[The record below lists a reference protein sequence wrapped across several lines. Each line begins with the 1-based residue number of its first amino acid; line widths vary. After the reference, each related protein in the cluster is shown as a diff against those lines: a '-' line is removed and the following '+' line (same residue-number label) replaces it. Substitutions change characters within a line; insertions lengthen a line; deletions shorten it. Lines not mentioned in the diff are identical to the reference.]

1 MTQLSDMAVRHAKA
15 THKPYT
21 LKDGGGLY
29 LNVNPSG
36 TKNWLFRFYWHNQQK
51 RISFGVYPAVDLKKA
66 RLKRQKA
73 QELLAQGID
82 PRQQKCAS
90 GGAYAVTFAQYAQ
103 RWTDFKLKKLSAGK
117 PLDDKR
123 GGRQGIPVQ
132 IERYMRMDM
141 IPLLGEK
148 AMMDITRADV
158 LAVQR
163 KIEARGALSI
173 AEKVRGWLNELFRH
187 AVAEGVIESNPASD
201 LDIVALP
208 QKPTRHNP
216 CLRMTEMPELLAK
229 LHHYQGSRQT
239 QLGLKLLLM
248 TGVRTGELRYA
259 EPHQFDLDNAI
270 WRIPAE
276 DVKQLKRKVRMVD
289 EAVPPYLV
297 PLPTQA
303 VEAVRELLSYM
314 MPAQR
319 YLLCH
324 YSEPRMTISENT
336 LNQALS
342 RMGFKGRLTGHGIR
356 ATLSTALNELR
367 YDKDYIEAQ
376 LSYADKNQIRGTY
389 NHAEYVEQRRE
400 MMQEWADRMD
410 QWEAQGLKELALEK

>member
-1 MTQLSDMAVRHAKA
+1 MTRLSDLAVRRAK
-15 THKPYT
+15 TSHKPYT

-29 LNVNPSG
+29 LNITPNG
-36 TKNWLFRFYWHNQQK
+36 TKSWLFRFYWRDKQK
-51 RISFGVYPAVDLKKA
+51 RISFGVYPAVDLKQA

-82 PRQQKCAS
+82 PRQQRRAC
-90 GGAYAVTFAQYAQ
+90 GEAYAVTFAEYAKH
-103 RWTDFKLKKLSAGK
+103 WKDFKLKKLRAGK
-117 PLDDKR
+117 PLEDKK

-141 IPLLGEK
+141 LPLLGNTPL
-148 AMMDITRADV
+148 MDITRMDV

-163 KIEARGALSI
+163 KIEARGAYSI

-187 AVAEGVIESNPASD
+187 AVAEGVIESNPAAD

-208 QKPTRHNP
+208 QNPTKHNP
-216 CLRMTEMPELLAK
+216 CIRMAEMPELMAK
-229 LHHYQGSRQT
+229 LHHYQGARQT
-239 QLGLKLLLM
+239 ILGLKLLLM

-259 EPHQFDLDNAI
+259 EPKQFDLDNAL
-270 WRIPAE
+270 WSIPAE
-276 DVKQLKRKVRMVD
+276 EVKQLQRRVRMVD
-289 EAVPPYLV
+289 EVIPPYIV

-303 VEAVRELLSYM
+303 VEAVKELFSYM
-314 MPAQR
+314 TPAQR

-336 LNQALS
+336 LNGALR

-367 YDKDYIEAQ
+367 YDKDFIEAQ
-376 LSYADKNQIRGTY
+376 LSHSDKDPIRETY
-389 NHAEYVEQRRE
+389 NHAEYVEQRRQ
-400 MMQEWADRMD
+400 MMQEWADRLE
-410 QWEAQGLKELALEK
+410 QWEAEGLRQWALDN